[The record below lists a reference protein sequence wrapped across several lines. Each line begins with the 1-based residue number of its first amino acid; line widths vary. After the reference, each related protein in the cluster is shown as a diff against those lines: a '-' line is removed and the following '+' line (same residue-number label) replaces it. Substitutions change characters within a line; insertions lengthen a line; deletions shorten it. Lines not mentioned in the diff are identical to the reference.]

1 MHVFKTLPFFLA
13 LSMLQL
19 ADITLIHQIP
29 TPIYPYIY
37 IYDKFGLYIYPN
49 IIKLEI
55 EFN

>member
-19 ADITLIHQIP
+19 ADIALIHQIP